1 MQTRLVFAAMLLAL
15 VFVGGMF
22 AQDQSVSP
30 GVNNQYKDP
39 NPDEWAAKWETESR
53 EIYSLRENIVGACGI
68 KPGMSVADIG
78 AGTGLFT
85 RLFAVAVGNEGK
97 VFAVDIAGK
106 FVKYI
111 EQTCDKAGLKNVVG
125 VVCTDDSAKLPP
137 DSINL
142 AYICD
147 VYHHFEFPYKTMASI
162 HQALKK
168 DGRVVII
175 DFRRV
180 ENVSAEWIVKHVRAD
195 QDVFTREIES
205 CGFKRVEEP
214 EALNKTLKENYCI
227 IFQKVEHQK
236 DKPIGKLIR

>member
-1 MQTRLVFAAMLLAL
+1 
-15 VFVGGMF
+15 MF
-22 AQDQSVSP
+22 AQEQSVSP
-30 GVNNQYKDP
+30 GVNNQYRNP

-53 EIYSLRENIVGACGI
+53 EIYSLREKIIAACGI
-68 KPGMSVADIG
+68 KPGMGVADIG

-97 VFAVDIAGK
+97 VYAVDIAEK

-111 EQTCDKAGLKNVVG
+111 GKTCGAAGLKNVVG
-125 VVCTDDSAKLPP
+125 LVCTDNSTKLPP
-137 DSINL
+137 DSIDL

-147 VYHHFEFPYKTMASI
+147 VYHHFEFPYKTLASI

-168 DGRVVII
+168 DGRVVLV

-180 ENVSAEWIVKHVRAD
+180 DGVSAEWIVKHVRAG

-205 CGFKRVEEP
+205 CGFKLVEEP
-214 EALNKTLKENYCI
+214 GELKTTLKENYCI
-227 IFQKVEHQK
+227 IFRKVEIIL
-236 DKPIGKLIR
+236 DPFNPPR